1 MARRAATPSEPED
14 DLIAEVLSEAG
25 MQPGHKSYK
34 KKYRQLVRLE
44 VSDYECEL
52 LLELPEG
59 TLEYLF
65 KGSRELNRNL
75 SKFDRRGLFEAM
87 RVDWEAAIRTMT
99 ELGVGPIE
107 LVSLK
112 DELGNYGAVGSHL
125 VQKGQLD

>member
-14 DLIAEVLSEAG
+14 DLIAEVLNEAG

-52 LLELPEG
+52 LLELPEE

-65 KGSRELNRNL
+65 KGSREINRNL

-87 RVDWEAAIRTMT
+87 RVDWEAAIRAMT
-99 ELGVGPIE
+99 DLGVGPEELIE
-107 LVSLK
+107 LK
-112 DELGNYGAVGSHL
+112 HDLGNYGAVGSHL
-125 VQKGQLD
+125 VQKGRLD

>member
-1 MARRAATPSEPED
+1 MARRVATPSEPED

-25 MQPGHKSYK
+25 MEPGHKSYK

-44 VSDYECEL
+44 VSDYECERL
-52 LLELPEG
+52 LDLPEG

-65 KGSRELNRNL
+65 KGSRELDRNL

-99 ELGVGPIE
+99 DLGVGPEE
-107 LVSLK
+107 LIALK
-112 DELGNYGAVGSHL
+112 DDLGNYGAVGSHL
-125 VQKGQLD
+125 VQKGRLD